1 MVRDDGELRLL
12 GESSTSVLMMT
23 VTLLA
28 GTEALTTALELPQRQ
43 GEVPPVP
50 DHDDHLVLVL
60 DILVHINDL

>member
-12 GESSTSVLMMT
+12 GESSLVMT

-28 GTEALTTALELPQRQ
+28 GTEAVTAALELPQGQ
-43 GEVPPVP
+43 GEVPPIP

-60 DILVHINDL
+60 DILVHVNDL